1 MDKREEFDNEF
12 IFLVFEIEICTD
24 PLKLI
29 EIANSI
35 TDDEGHFTINENMLL
50 SLFIK
55 VKTNTMMM
63 MDMIVNNEITAYEK
77 DENGEEKA
85 AEAFKEA
92 ESEKVQEGT
101 VHSIADF
108 TKSRSTPDESS
119 TESEEVQEVSG
130 ETEGDE

>member
-1 MDKREEFDNEF
+1 
-12 IFLVFEIEICTD
+12 
-24 PLKLI
+24 
-29 EIANSI
+29 
-35 TDDEGHFTINENMLL
+35 MLL